1 MRTSLLVFVLVA
13 FVSLGCGG
21 GQLSDS
27 KDEAPEQAQ
36 NQTTDQA
43 ELPEGHPPMPG
54 ESSGLGSSA
63 PTDDNALPLKLT
75 GLSSLVELEASA
87 AGTDNKEAREA
98 FIAGYRKTF
107 TADAGKRDYGG
118 AETDLSKAVQ
128 LDPNFAEAYRALGY
142 ARFNTGFNVQAAMDA
157 YLKAVEL
164 KPGYGEAHYALAFMY
179 AMNDLDSGKVH
190 FKKAMELGIP
200 DERGLGS
207 RYYSE
212 K

>member
-1 MRTSLLVFVLVA
+1 MRTPFFVFVLAA
-13 FVSLGCGG
+13 FVFLGCGG

-27 KDEAPEQAQ
+27 KDQAQ
-36 NQTTDQA
+36 EQGQGQASDQA
-43 ELPEGHPPMPG
+43 ELPEGHPPMG
-54 ESSGLGSSA
+54 GASGLGSDA

-75 GLSSLVELEASA
+75 GLSSLAELEASA
-87 AGTDNKEAREA
+87 AGTKNKEAREA

-107 TADAGKRDYGG
+107 TADADKRDYGG
-118 AETDLSKAVQ
+118 AEVDLAKAVQ

-164 KPGYGEAHYALAFMY
+164 KPKYGEAHYALAFMY
-179 AMNDLDSGKVH
+179 AMSDLESGKVH
-190 FKKAMELGIP
+190 FDKAMELGIP
-200 DERGLGS
+200 DERALGD
-207 RYYSE
+207 RYYSG